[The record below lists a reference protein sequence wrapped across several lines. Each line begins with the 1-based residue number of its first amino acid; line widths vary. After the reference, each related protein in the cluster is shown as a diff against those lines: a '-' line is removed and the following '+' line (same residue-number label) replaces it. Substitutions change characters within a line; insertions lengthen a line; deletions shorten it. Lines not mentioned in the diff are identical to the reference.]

1 MNKAYIP
8 NILNILFM
16 VSTKFSQLKTLWDRE
31 NKMLGSSLSTCSI
44 NIMFKLELGVKRS
57 KFNLP
62 L

>member
-1 MNKAYIP
+1 MKKAYIP

-57 KFNLP
+57 
-62 L
+62 